1 MGLRALP
8 GLVAGLREHGLDPA
22 TQIAVI
28 ENGTR
33 ASQRVLTS
41 TLDAVAAAA
50 QASSMTGPA
59 LIVIGSVVGLH
70 DRLAWFAGA
79 AREADSMTVEALAA
93 AAE

>member
-8 GLVAGLREHGLDPA
+8 GLVAGLRDHGRDVT

-33 ASQRVLTS
+33 GRQRVLTS
-41 TLDAVAAAA
+41 TLDGVVAAA
-50 QASSMTGPA
+50 QASTLAGPA

-79 AREADSMTVEALAA
+79 ARAADQATVKALAA